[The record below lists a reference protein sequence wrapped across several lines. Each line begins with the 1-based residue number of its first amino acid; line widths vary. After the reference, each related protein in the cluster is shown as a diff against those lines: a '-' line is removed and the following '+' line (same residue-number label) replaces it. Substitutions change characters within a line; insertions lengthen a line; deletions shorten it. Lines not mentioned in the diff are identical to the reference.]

1 MYLVVRLLAMRLYTL
16 LLILLGFA
24 SIGSA
29 QKGYNLYFSMSPT
42 VTFGTRFENGST
54 QVVSPDNKTGVN
66 TIYPLYSVLDGWP
79 DVERNFWQSLAR
91 KFAYG
96 LILEAYLN
104 ERHSFNIG
112 TEFGSR
118 GYKVLS
124 ASSVSSLISYR
135 NWCFPV
141 YFSRYK
147 WLGTFWTLKF
157 NYGGSLNYAYSQV
170 KSNKVVDIQSSPKM
184 YPLLGGGL
192 EMAYMG
198 KDGKLS
204 FELAYYHGWEN
215 ILDHTYIGVDNKLGE
230 GIESSAS
237 TLRLVMKYNFQ
248 RLTGRTKGPA
258 SSLKHVHIDPLQ
270 TLSDR
275 TLKEP
280 EILEVREDSIEFC
293 FLDDQTVDGDSIVLM
308 WNNKLVGE
316 PIGLD
321 KTPSCLKLKLK
332 PGTNRL
338 VVHAL
343 NEGKIRPNT
352 YEIRVMDGK
361 QNYQIRMKS
370 DLQSSA
376 VLELRRKGQE

>member
-1 MYLVVRLLAMRLYTL
+1 MYLAVRLLGMRLYTL

-42 VTFGTRFENGST
+42 VTFGTQFENGST

-79 DVERNFWQSLAR
+79 DVERSFMQSLAR

-112 TEFGSR
+112 AEFGSR

-124 ASSVSSLISYR
+124 ASSISSLISYR

-157 NYGGSLNYAYSQV
+157 NYGGSINYAYSQV

-215 ILDHTYIGVDNKLGE
+215 ILEHTYIGVDNKLGE
-230 GIESSAS
+230 GIESTAS

-248 RLTGRTKGPA
+248 RLSGRTK
-258 SSLKHVHIDPLQ
+258 SSSKSHSLVSIDPLQ

-275 TLKEP
+275 IQKEP
-280 EILEVREDSIEFC
+280 EHLEVTQDSLEFC
-293 FLDDQTVDGDSIVLM
+293 FLDDQTVDGDSILLM
-308 WNNKLVGE
+308 WNDSLVGAA
-316 PIGLD
+316 ISLD
-321 KTPSCLKLKLK
+321 KTPACVRLKLK
-332 PGTNRL
+332 PGSNRL

-352 YEIRVMDGK
+352 YEIRVVDGGE
-361 QNYQIRMKS
+361 QHQIRMKS
-370 DLQSSA
+370 DLKNSA
-376 VLELRRKGQE
+376 VLEVRRKAY